1 MNEYIKAQI
10 LNMTTIVKTFEAS
23 CKMAATKNDGKID
36 RNEEKQLKKIHSAC
50 EKFISELNKIS

>member
-1 MNEYIKAQI
+1 M
-10 LNMTTIVKTFEAS
+10 NMTTMVKTFELS

-36 RNEEKQLKKIHSAC
+36 RDEEKQLKKINAAC